1 MSAIV
6 ATASSRESS
15 WGSVLVRAWLLTGVA
30 DGILAIIETLAY
42 HRTLTHL
49 FQGIASVPFGR
60 GMIDGGPGPVALG
73 VALHFCVALV
83 WSAVFL
89 LLAMRLGWLQS
100 AIQSVTGRIVTAAV
114 YGPCVWIVMST
125 LVIPFFVH
133 RPVAITERWWIE
145 LAGHVVS
152 VGTPIVWT
160 VAWGLKHLTR
170 QRSGL
175 TA

>member
-1 MSAIV
+1 MSATA
-6 ATASSRESS
+6 ATASSHESS
-15 WGSVLVRAWLLTGVA
+15 WVPVLVRAWLLTAVA
-30 DGILAIIETLAY
+30 DGLLAVIETLAY

-60 GMIDGGPGPVALG
+60 GMIDGGAGAVALG
-73 VALHFCVALV
+73 VVLHFSVALT

-89 LLAMRLGWLQS
+89 LVATRLGWLR
-100 AIQSVTGRIVTAAV
+100 SVIRSVPGRVVTAAV

-133 RPVAITERWWIE
+133 RPVAITGRWWIE

-160 VAWGLKHLTR
+160 VAAGLR
-170 QRSGL
+170 DE
-175 TA
+175 A

>member
-1 MSAIV
+1 MEAGVSAIA
-6 ATASSRESS
+6 ATASPRESS

-30 DGILAIIETLAY
+30 DGSLAIVETIAY

-60 GMIDGGPGPVALG
+60 AMIDGGPGPVVLG
-73 VALHFCVALV
+73 IMLHFCVALT

-89 LLAMRLGWLQS
+89 LLASRSRWLR
-100 AIQSVTGRIVTAAV
+100 AVIQSVTGRIVTAAI

-125 LVIPFFVH
+125 VVIPFFVH
-133 RPVAITERWWIE
+133 RPVAISARWWIE

-152 VGTPIVWT
+152 VGTPIVWM
-160 VAWGLKHLTR
+160 VGRGLR
-170 QRSGL
+170 PEG
-175 TA
+175 

>member
-1 MSAIV
+1 MSATA
-6 ATASSRESS
+6 ATASSREWS
-15 WGSVLVRAWLLTGVA
+15 WGRVLVRAWLLTGVA
-30 DGILAIIETLAY
+30 DGILAIVETLAY

-60 GMIDGGPGPVALG
+60 GMIDGGPAPVALG
-73 VALHFCVALV
+73 VALHFCVALT

-89 LLAMRLGWLQS
+89 LLAARMGWVRS
-100 AIQSVTGRIVTAAV
+100 TIQSVAGRIATAAI

-133 RPVAITERWWIE
+133 RPVAITGRWWIE

-160 VAWGLKHLTR
+160 VAAGLRTEN
-170 QRSGL
+170 
-175 TA
+175 

>member
-1 MSAIV
+1 MSATA
-6 ATASSRESS
+6 ATASPRESS
-15 WGSVLVRAWLLTGVA
+15 WGAVLLRAWLLTAVA
-30 DGILAIIETLAY
+30 DGILAIVETLAY

-60 GMIDGGPGPVALG
+60 GMIDGGPGAVALG
-73 VALHFCVALV
+73 VVLHFCVALT

-89 LLAMRLGWLQS
+89 LLATRSTWLRS
-100 AIQSVTGRIVTAAV
+100 MIQSVTGRIATAAV

-133 RPVAITERWWIE
+133 RPVAISGRWWIE

-160 VAWGLKHLTR
+160 VAAGLKPE
-170 QRSGL
+170 
-175 TA
+175 A

>member
-1 MSAIV
+1 MSATA
-6 ATASSRESS
+6 ATASSSESR

-30 DGILAIIETLAY
+30 DGTLAIVETLAY

-60 GMIDGGPGPVALG
+60 GMIDGGPAPVALG
-73 VALHFCVALV
+73 VVLHFCVALT

-89 LLAMRLGWLQS
+89 LLATRSTWVRSM
-100 AIQSVTGRIVTAAV
+100 IQSVTGRIVTAAV

-133 RPVAITERWWIE
+133 RPVAITGRWWIE

-160 VAWGLKHLTR
+160 VAAGLRTEN
-170 QRSGL
+170 
-175 TA
+175 